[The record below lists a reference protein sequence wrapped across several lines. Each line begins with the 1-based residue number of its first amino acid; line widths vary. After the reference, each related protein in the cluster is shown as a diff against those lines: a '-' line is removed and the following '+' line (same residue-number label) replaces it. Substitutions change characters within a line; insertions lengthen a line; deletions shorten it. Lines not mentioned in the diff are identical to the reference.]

1 MTLTIRQIRRLL
13 YQTNKYTTFNR
24 VNRDNQKS
32 LDFFFVMEDQEQKF
46 EVKYNGHVLIITDI
60 DDEEPEET
68 HEDFM
73 DIICPNL
80 KRQINGR

>member
-73 DIICPNL
+73 DSICPNL